1 MSYKDSLN
9 GQVDVTYLRLSL
21 EDGDV
26 AEGTV
31 EESCSIQSQRTCVN
45 RFLREK
51 GILPESVEEIV
62 DDGYSGTNMNRPG
75 MKRLLRMVE
84 RGQVRTIIVRDL
96 SRFARNYLE
105 AGHYL
110 EFVFPAYDVRF
121 ISINDQFDSQE
132 IGETTGGLE
141 LAIRNLINQMYSKD
155 ISRKIKS
162 AVDIKKMN
170 GEYVYGCAP
179 YGYKKGNIKNTIVID
194 EPAALIVKQIFTW
207 AANGVTIT
215 EIAQRL
221 NLQGVPTP
229 SAYLAPVRGPKY
241 KVRTVWTFESVRNI
255 LENRIYT
262 GDTVPFKSHVVRVGS
277 DRVKQIPE
285 ELRTVIPNT
294 HEAII
299 SRELYYQARTVVK
312 STKKSKRTAPPNPF
326 TSLLVCGCCGNRLV
340 KGKQQNKNWMCTT
353 HRYHPELGCKSVRFN
368 EEKLT
373 RIVLNAITMQCQ
385 VMDAKVRR
393 IRKESHLSKSSEQIL
408 QTECRTLR
416 QKIEQLDTE
425 KMQRYEAY
433 VLGQI
438 SKQDFVRIKQDI
450 VSQGEQAKLK
460 LGIAEKKLNELS
472 AKILS
477 ASTQEKESQQIL
489 RYQDITE
496 LTPELTRELIKRIT
510 IHPDGSLKIQW
521 NFHDEISD
529 AVEFTQNES
538 EQCAG

>member
-1 MSYKDSLN
+1 MLYKSLQN
-9 GQVDVTYLRLSL
+9 EQVDIIYLRLSL

-26 AEGTV
+26 ADGTA
-31 EESCSIQSQRTCVN
+31 EESCSIQSQRTCIHQ
-45 RFLREK
+45 FLKEH
-51 GILPESVEEIV
+51 GIPSDSVEEIV
-62 DDGYSGTNMNRPG
+62 DDGHSGTNLNRPG
-75 MKRLLRMVE
+75 MQHLLRMVE

-121 ISINDQFDSQE
+121 ISINDQYDSQE
-132 IGETTGGLE
+132 IGESTGGLE
-141 LAIRNLINQMYSKD
+141 LAIKNLINQMYSKD
-155 ISRKIKS
+155 TSRKIKS

-170 GEYVYGCAP
+170 GEYVYGTAP
-179 YGYKKGNIKNTIVID
+179 YGYKKGTVKNTIVVD

-207 AANGVTIT
+207 AASGVTIT
-215 EIAQRL
+215 LIAQKL
-221 NLQGVPTP
+221 NLQETPTP
-229 SAYLAPVRGPKY
+229 SAYLAPVRGPKH
-241 KVRTVWTFESVRNI
+241 KVRKVWTFESVRNI
-255 LENRIYT
+255 LNNRIYT
-262 GDTVPFKSHVVRVGS
+262 GDTVPFKSHVVRIGS

-312 STKKSKRTAPPNPF
+312 STKKSKSTAPPNPF

-340 KGKQQNKNWMCTT
+340 KGKAQNKNWMCTT
-353 HRYHPELGCKSVRFN
+353 HRYHPDLDCKDVRFN
-368 EEKLT
+368 EKKLSK
-373 RIVLNAITMQCQ
+373 I
-385 VMDAKVRR
+385 VMDAVMVQCRLTDARVNR

-416 QKIEQLDTE
+416 QKIEHLSTE

-438 SKQDFVRIKQDI
+438 SKQEFIRIKQDI
-450 VSQGEQAKLK
+450 VSQEEQAKLK
-460 LGIAEKKLNELS
+460 LGIAEQKLNELN
-472 AKILS
+472 AKMCS
-477 ASTQEKESQQIL
+477 DAAQEKESQQIL

-496 LTPELTRELIKRIT
+496 LTPELTHELIKRIT
-510 IHPDGSLKIQW
+510 IYPDESLKIQW
-521 NFHDEISD
+521 NFHDDISD

>member
-1 MSYKDSLN
+1 MLYKSLQN
-9 GQVDVTYLRLSL
+9 GQVDIIYLRLSL

-26 AEGTV
+26 ADGTA
-31 EESCSIQSQRTCVN
+31 EESCSIQSQRTCIHQ
-45 RFLREK
+45 FLKEH
-51 GILPESVEEIV
+51 GIPSDSVEEIV
-62 DDGYSGTNMNRPG
+62 DDGHSGTNLNRPG
-75 MKRLLRMVE
+75 MQRLLRMVE

-141 LAIRNLINQMYSKD
+141 LAIKNLINQMYSKD

-170 GEYVYGCAP
+170 GEYVYGTAP
-179 YGYKKGNIKNTIVID
+179 YGYKKGPVKNTIVVD

-207 AANGVTIT
+207 AASGVTIT
-215 EIAQRL
+215 QIAQKF
-221 NLQGVPTP
+221 NSQGTPTP

-241 KVRTVWTFESVRNI
+241 KVRKIWTFESVRNI
-255 LENRIYT
+255 LDNRIYT
-262 GDTVPFKSHVVRVGS
+262 GDTVPFKSHVIRIGS

-299 SRELYYQARTVVK
+299 SRELYYQARTVIK
-312 STKKSKRTAPPNPF
+312 STKKSKSTTPPNPL
-326 TSLLVCGCCGNRLV
+326 TSLLVCGCCGNRLG
-340 KGKQQNKNWMCTT
+340 KGKAQNKNWTCTT
-353 HRYHPELGCKSVRFN
+353 HRYHPELDCKDVRFN
-368 EEKLT
+368 DEKLSK
-373 RIVLNAITMQCQ
+373 I
-385 VMDAKVRR
+385 VMDAVMMQCRLTDARVNR
-393 IRKESHLSKSSEQIL
+393 IRKESQLSKSTEQIL

-416 QKIEQLDTE
+416 QKIEHLSTE

-450 VSQGEQAKLK
+450 VSQEEKAKLE
-460 LGIAEKKLNELS
+460 LEIAEQKLSELN
-472 AKILS
+472 AKICS
-477 ASTQEKESQQIL
+477 DAAQEKDSQQIL
-489 RYQDITE
+489 QYQDITE

-510 IHPDGSLKIQW
+510 IFPDGSLKIQW
-521 NFHDEISD
+521 NFHDDISD
-529 AVEFTQNES
+529 AVDFTRIAS
-538 EQCAG
+538 DQCAG